1 MSQSSKDT
9 ESKHLCAFIY
19 KKPGQTQ
26 SQLVQVT
33 ISSTSDTKYTA
44 TQNKCKTCVSS
55 KLNSIF
61 LLPVIWTIL
70 ICLQAFSF
78 HFQLQLGHAGVGRLD
93 PTNERNK
100 DNYFKIFILF
110 CLVHCY
116 RTILMAHSSHTSIL
130 LFIII
135 FSFRFNV

>member
-1 MSQSSKDT
+1 MLLYRRTDVNKYKTVHLMDHYSTYYSTPSSSRKSNIFRISRPGGVICQS
-9 ESKHLCAFIY
+9 L
-19 KKPGQTQ
+19 
-26 SQLVQVT
+26 
-33 ISSTSDTKYTA
+33 
-44 TQNKCKTCVSS
+44 VSS
-55 KLNSIF
+55 KLNLIF
-61 LLPVIWTIL
+61 PWPVIWTIL

-116 RTILMAHSSHTSIL
+116 RMILMAHLSHTSIF
-130 LFIII
+130 FIII